1 MRPNRTPEVPLYIL
15 ARPDDDVSERQR
27 RLRSAEE
34 RRTSELHA
42 ERNASMSTWAWV
54 GVGLGAFFMI
64 AALLSLVVA
73 AILGRISREA
83 SELFESELWA
93 HVPVTREQVEAKT
106 KAASVGDRRQRQE
119 VGRRR

>member
-1 MRPNRTPEVPLYIL
+1 
-15 ARPDDDVSERQR
+15 
-27 RLRSAEE
+27 
-34 RRTSELHA
+34 
-42 ERNASMSTWAWV
+42 MSTWAWV

-64 AALLSLVVA
+64 AALLSLTVA
-73 AILGRISREA
+73 AILGRISTEA